1 MNYDIAVVN
10 NTAEITSRIDEIVL
24 KVQERINSL
33 KLDTISA
40 TEDNKKVLRDVR
52 AELNKEV
59 KQYEEDLKQIDL
71 MINAGFNELKKQ
83 YKEKIKSL
91 YKITDEELKEK
102 IEEITQEQ
110 LKENQNYS
118 KEYYESK
125 LKSMPLRIGVEYNN
139 IPWDFNFN
147 SSKKSIRDTVNNHF
161 EAVEKALLIID
172 NHEYQDQLESLWI
185 KNNFNL
191 GNALIELQEQI
202 ALANTLLKAKEE
214 ELKKREEKV
223 EAKEIEIKEEVSE
236 EIISEPSLKVEELIS
251 YVFELEMTDS
261 QLYTLINFLE
271 NEDIEFKL
279 LK

>member
-10 NTAEITSRIDEIVL
+10 NAAEITSRIDEIVL
-24 KVQERINSL
+24 KVQERINNL

-40 TEDNKKVLRDVR
+40 TEDNKKVLRNTR

-59 KQYEEDLKQIDL
+59 KQYEEDLKQIDS

-91 YKITDEELKEK
+91 YKNTDEELKEK
-102 IEEITQEQ
+102 IEEITREQ

-125 LKSMPLRIGVEYNN
+125 LKSMPLRIGVEYND

-147 SSKKSIRDTVNNHF
+147 SSKKSIRDTINNHF

-172 NHEYQDQLESLWI
+172 NHEYKDQLQELWV
-185 KNNFNL
+185 KNKFNL

-202 ALANTLLKAKEE
+202 ALANKLLKAKEE
-214 ELKKREEKV
+214 ELKKREEEIEV
-223 EAKEIEIKEEVSE
+223 KESEIKEEIIE
-236 EIISEPSLKVEELIS
+236 EITHEPSLKVEELIS
-251 YVFELEMTDS
+251 YIFELEMTDS

>member
-24 KVQERINSL
+24 KVQERINNL
-33 KLDTISA
+33 NLNAIEA
-40 TEDNKKVLRDVR
+40 TEDNKKILRDTR

-91 YKITDEELKEK
+91 YKLTDEELKEK
-102 IEEITQEQ
+102 IDEITQEQ
-110 LKENQNYS
+110 LKENENYA
-118 KEYYESK
+118 KEYYEVK

-139 IPWDFNFN
+139 ISWDFNFN
-147 SSKKSIRDTVNNHF
+147 SSKKSIRDTANDHF

-172 NHEYQDQLESLWI
+172 NHEYKDQLQSLWI

-223 EAKEIEIKEEVSE
+223 EAKEIEIKEEIKEEVKVSN
-236 EIISEPSLKVEELIS
+236 LQVEELVN

-261 QLYTLINFLE
+261 QLSTLINFLE
-271 NEDIEFKL
+271 NENIEFNL

>member
-10 NTAEITSRIDEIVL
+10 NAAEITSRIDEIVL
-24 KVQERINSL
+24 KVQERINNL

-40 TEDNKKVLRDVR
+40 TEDNKKVLRNTR

-59 KQYEEDLKQIDL
+59 KQYEEDLKQIDS
-71 MINAGFNELKKQ
+71 MINEGFNELKKQ

-91 YKITDEELKEK
+91 YKNTDEELKEK
-102 IEEITQEQ
+102 IEEITREQ

-125 LKSMPLRIGVEYNN
+125 LKSMPLRIGVEYND

-147 SSKKSIRDTVNNHF
+147 SSKKSIRDTINNHF

-172 NHEYQDQLESLWI
+172 NHEYKDQLQELWV
-185 KNNFNL
+185 KNKFNL

-202 ALANTLLKAKEE
+202 ALANKLLKAKEE
-214 ELKKREEKV
+214 ELKKREEEIEV
-223 EAKEIEIKEEVSE
+223 KESEIKEEIIE
-236 EIISEPSLKVEELIS
+236 EITHEPSLKVEELIS
-251 YVFELEMTDS
+251 YIFELEMTDS

>member
-33 KLDTISA
+33 NLNAIEA
-40 TEDNKKVLRDVR
+40 TEDNKKILRDTR

-110 LKENQNYS
+110 LKENENYS
-118 KEYYESK
+118 KEYYEVK

-147 SSKKSIRDTVNNHF
+147 SSKKSIRETVNNHF

-172 NHEYQDQLESLWI
+172 NHEYKDQLQSLWI

-223 EAKEIEIKEEVSE
+223 EAKEIEIKEEIIE
-236 EIISEPSLKVEELIS
+236 EVINIPSLKVEELIS

-271 NEDIEFKL
+271 NENIEFNL